1 MGLYFDGVG
10 VLVLV
15 SMQNQVVWGL
25 IVGFLCRLL
34 WWVWSLRWLNISC
47 WFEVEEKKDGFIIII
62 NFFFF
67 SWVFDFVVLQSRT
80 EFLFLIWQDLVY
92 FGYSTM
98 EERRKLRM
106 NVNSSIRFAKP
117 PYFLTVY
124 ALTNQIPPART
135 HIVLAKNSCF
145 RFLNNL
151 SPIAFLSRFI
161 LCFYLFFVLGG
172 KGHKMKAKI

>member
-34 WWVWSLRWLNISC
+34 WWVWSLRWLNIGC

-62 NFFFF
+62 IIII
-67 SWVFDFVVLQSRT
+67 WVFDFVVLQSKT
-80 EFLFLIWQDLVY
+80 EFLFLIRQDLVY
-92 FGYSTM
+92 FAYSSM

-151 SPIAFLSRFI
+151 SPIAFWSWFI

-172 KGHKMKAKI
+172 KRHKMKAKI

>member
-1 MGLYFDGVG
+1 M
-10 VLVLV
+10 
-15 SMQNQVVWGL
+15 
-25 IVGFLCRLL
+25 
-34 WWVWSLRWLNISC
+34 NIGC

-62 NFFFF
+62 IIIIIIF
-67 SWVFDFVVLQSRT
+67 WVFDFVVLQSKT
-80 EFLFLIWQDLVY
+80 EFLFLIRQDLVY
-92 FGYSTM
+92 FAYSSM

-145 RFLNNL
+145 PFLNNL
-151 SPIAFLSRFI
+151 SPIAF
-161 LCFYLFFVLGG
+161 
-172 KGHKMKAKI
+172 